1 MDEPKLTPNLA
12 ERLINLLRDNPGVSM
27 TIGDI
32 GDETGLPAEELGAHL
47 EDLVERA
54 VLEKD
59 TTPDGFDVYRFP
71 ADYQRGTMA
80 P

>member
-1 MDEPKLTPNLA
+1 MDEPKLTPDLA
-12 ERLINLLRDNPGVSM
+12 ERLINLLRDNPGASM

-32 GDETGLPAEELGAHL
+32 SDEMGLPAEELGAHL
-47 EDLVERA
+47 DDLVERA